1 MARSKYHIFHS
12 TFIDQL
18 SEKIELMLCLAFSY
32 IFLCN
37 LINQLHEKIEIR
49 HCRAYLESILCTYPG
64 NFNLWTNEKK
74 HILRII
80 SFYEI
85 CMIQQ
90 GICCANVYCYYCIFS
105 FYFVLFSFFFCWCL
119 FKMTYFLSFYLICC
133 LHQCLHF
140 CF

>member
-1 MARSKYHIFHS
+1 MARSKYHIFHT

-18 SEKIELMLCLAFSY
+18 SEKIETNAMF
-32 IFLCN
+32 IFL
-37 LINQLHEKIEIR
+37 LYISLQSDQSVTKIEIR

-105 FYFVLFSFFFCWCL
+105 FYFVLFSFFFFWCL
-119 FKMTYFLSFYLICC
+119 FKMTYFISFYLICC